1 MKTYKFEELSN
12 DQQQILIDRKIE
24 HNSDEFEVD
33 CVEWFL
39 IKCKERGFEV
49 EESNISYS
57 GFSRQGDGASFIG
70 NVDMEIFMKY
80 LEDKKD
86 IIVSNEVRK
95 FYIDSICTIFRK
107 SSNYCHS
114 NTCAVDFEYDSEED
128 CNDDSIEQLVE
139 DSRQEL
145 CSEFYSTIEEMW
157 DDGQNEDKVKQLI
170 IEDNYWYDDELN
182 DYIYK
187 PYPIYDYEI
196 FLHADKI
203 KENNLSLDDIKEIA
217 SLQAERI
224 WYLNKKENE
233 KNEARIINIIAII
246 SDCSFKIAHIYE
258 KGLNNGK

>member
-12 DQQQILIDRKIE
+12 DQQQILIDRKIK
-24 HNSDEFEVD
+24 HNNDEFEVD
-33 CVEWFL
+33 CVDWFL

-49 EESNISYS
+49 EESDISYS
-57 GFSRQGDGASFIG
+57 GFSNQGDGASFIG
-70 NVDMEIFMKY
+70 NVDMKIFMKY

-107 SSNYCHS
+107 SSNYYHS
-114 NTCAVDFEYDSEED
+114 NTCAVDFEYNSEED

-145 CSEFYSTIEEMW
+145 CSEFYNTIENMW
-157 DDGQNEDKVKQLI
+157 NDGQNEDKVKQLI

-182 DYIYK
+182 DYIDK
-187 PYPIYDYEI
+187 PYPIYDYNI

-203 KENNLSLDDIKEIA
+203 KENNLSLNDVKEIA
-217 SLQAERI
+217 ALQAEII
-224 WYLNKKENE
+224 WQLNKLEDE
-233 KNEARIINIIAII
+233 KNDNNLVLINNRI
-246 SDCSFKIAHIYE
+246 SSCCFKISVLYE
-258 KGLNNGK
+258 NTKIKE